1 MESPERCMRCRPRSS
16 IAVCVQLSSVK
27 VNRSHHTPG
36 SFHCGVCKKR
46 MFLADRC
53 SVVVCWPRQPVEG
66 SVRST
71 FLGAFLLLK
80 LQLWQT
86 EVCSRLRQNL
96 LVGVAYVLV
105 MIGRAGMDSSR
116 SGLLSTLLMTLPLIV
131 VPAVALLRPPGQVGV
146 STVDLAASEG
156 EADDSLFDGFPE
168 LESDSAGA
176 IKTVPSGH
184 SDSPLIGD
192 DDPGSNPEDGIFQEL
207 NSPEAESPGNVPPR
221 TQPPGGANKD
231 PFLSEVGP
239 QSTTPMKQRG
249 TRADEALQGSDQ
261 KPVEPDAAQVVEQL
275 NAMGALKT
283 MWFEAGDKTP
293 VGLAVFFRGPEEL
306 TRFRF
311 EAVGESREA
320 CARDVLEQ
328 VTRWQQQNPVP

>member
-1 MESPERCMRCRPRSS
+1 
-16 IAVCVQLSSVK
+16 
-27 VNRSHHTPG
+27 
-36 SFHCGVCKKR
+36 
-46 MFLADRC
+46 
-53 SVVVCWPRQPVEG
+53 
-66 SVRST
+66 
-71 FLGAFLLLK
+71 
-80 LQLWQT
+80 
-86 EVCSRLRQNL
+86 
-96 LVGVAYVLV
+96 
-105 MIGRAGMDSSR
+105 MDSSR

-207 NSPEAESPGNVPPR
+207 NSSDAESPGNLAPR
-221 TQPPGGANKD
+221 TFPPEGANKD

-320 CARDVLEQ
+320 CAQDVLEQ